1 VDETPITL
9 AEGYTELV
17 RYLDKA
23 RMAGHSGHQKGIA
36 KCLSALRWMLTNEQV
51 VRVGQRLAA
60 DAAVI
65 ETMAQLDEH
74 FPGTKVTRVAL

>member
-1 VDETPITL
+1 MSETPISL
-9 AEGYTELV
+9 SDAYAELV

-23 RMAGHSGHQKGIA
+23 RMAGHSGHQEGVA
-36 KCLSALRWMLTNEQV
+36 KCLSALRWMLANEQV

-65 ETMAQLDEH
+65 DVMAQLDEH